1 MAIPAVDIHRWT
13 REDYERMAEAGLF
26 RPDERVEL
34 VDGII
39 YEMTPQG
46 GLHATV
52 VWKAHELLRSA
63 LPPGFFVRSQMP
75 LALTA
80 DSEPEPDLAVIQ
92 GNPEDF
98 SDHHPETA
106 VLIVEVSEASLLHDT
121 QRKKPLYA
129 RAGIPEYWIFDLRKP
144 RLEVHRDPAG
154 GAYHSRRLLHL
165 TESVSPLFS
174 PEAAFDVASF
184 FPQRLQGG

>member
-1 MAIPAVDIHRWT
+1 
-13 REDYERMAEAGLF
+13 
-26 RPDERVEL
+26 
-34 VDGII
+34 
-39 YEMTPQG
+39 MTLQG

-75 LALTA
+75 LGLAP
-80 DSEPEPDLAVIQ
+80 DSEPEPDLAVIE

-121 QRKKPLYA
+121 QRKKPVYA
-129 RAGIPEYWIFDLRKP
+129 RAGIPEHWIFDLRKP
-144 RLEVHRDPAG
+144 GLEVHRDPAG